1 MILAHKIRL
10 APTVK
15 QAKYFAQAAGTAR
28 FVWNWALDE
37 WDRQYK
43 AGGKPSGFS
52 IKLEFNKVKYELFPW
67 LDGIHRDAHAA
78 PFANLQKAFVRFFKK
93 TAKRP
98 KRKKKGKSSDSF
110 AVANDKLRVED
121 TQVRIPVIG
130 WIKMTESIRFGGKIM
145 SATVSRIADHW
156 YISFQIDVGDYKK
169 ERTGHGTVGVDIGVK
184 TLAVTSDGER
194 FHAPKPLKKFK
205 KKLKRAQRRL
215 AKRVKGSKRRNKQK
229 RKIAK
234 LYAKITSI
242 RQDCLHKLTTYL
254 CKNHAVVVIEDLCVS
269 GMLRNRKLSQAI
281 SDLGLYE
288 FRRQL
293 GYKSGI
299 YETLLIVADRWF
311 PSSKMCSNCKKVKDS
326 LSLSERTFKCD
337 GCNLEIDRDFNA
349 SENLRTLGL
358 RETYA
363 RGPEGSG
370 RTLAS
375 ATKPCRVEARTKL
388 RVNSR
393 SLTN

>member
-1 MILAHKIRL
+1 MIVAHKIQL
-10 APTVK
+10 DPTVA

-43 AGGKPSGFS
+43 DGGKPSGMS
-52 IKLEFNKVKYELFPW
+52 LKREFNKVKYELFPW

-78 PFANLQKAFVRFFKK
+78 PFANLQKAFVKFFKK

-98 KRKKKGKSSDSF
+98 KRKKKDKSRDSF
-110 AVANDKLRVED
+110 AIANDKLRVED
-121 TQVRIPVIG
+121 NRVRLPIIG

-145 SATVSRIADHW
+145 SATVSRIADRW
-156 YISFQIDVGDYKK
+156 YISFSIDVGDYKK
-169 ERTGHGTVGVDIGVK
+169 ERTGDGTVGVDLGIK
-184 TLAVTSDGER
+184 TLAVTSDGEE
-194 FHAPKPLKKFK
+194 FQAPKPLKKFK

-229 RKIAK
+229 RKVAK
-234 LYAKITSI
+234 LYAKIASI

-254 CKNHAVVVIEDLCVS
+254 CKNHAVVVIEDLCVK
-269 GMLRNRKLSQAI
+269 GMLKNRKLSRAI
-281 SDLGLYE
+281 ADLGFYE
-288 FRRQL
+288 LRRQL

-299 YETLLIVADRWF
+299 YGTLLVVADRWF
-311 PSSKMCSNCKKVKDS
+311 PSSKTCSNCQTVKDS
-326 LSLSERTFKCD
+326 LSLAERIFKCESC
-337 GCNLEIDRDFNA
+337 GFEIDRDLNA
-349 SENLRTLGL
+349 AENLCTLGL

-375 ATKPCRVEARTKL
+375 ATKPCRVETRTKP
-388 RVNSR
+388 RANSR